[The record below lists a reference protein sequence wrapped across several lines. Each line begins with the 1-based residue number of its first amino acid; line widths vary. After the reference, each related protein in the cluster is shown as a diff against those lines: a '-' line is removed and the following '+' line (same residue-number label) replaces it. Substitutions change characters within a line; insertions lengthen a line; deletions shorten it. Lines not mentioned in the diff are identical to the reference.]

1 MTNKRHIEV
10 LLKSRLSEKNP
21 PIQVVIGPR
30 QIGKTTAIKNVLSS
44 SGDYHSADSPTPL
57 QFEEIQG
64 WWEHSLTRKNPLLA
78 IDEVQKIHGWSEVIK
93 KLWDGTENRPK
104 LILSGSAALSI
115 EKSLKETLAGRY
127 ELIRANHW
135 NFSEAQKTFNMT
147 LKDFIE
153 FGCYPGAQR
162 FRKDLDRWGDY
173 IKDSIVEPAIGR
185 DIMQLHPVENPALF
199 RQVFLLATQLP
210 AQIVSLNK
218 LQAQLQDRGA
228 LATIQHYLNLLNAGF
243 LVTGLQKFSES
254 GFRVKASPP
263 KIIVHDNA
271 LLRAFERPVSQKL
284 TPQQF
289 GHYFENAIGARF
301 LESGWDLF
309 YWKDRDWEVDFIAQ
323 GPSGEKWA
331 IEVKSTKV
339 EQSELK
345 GLSEFCKRY
354 PTYEPCLISFIN
366 QKIDGI
372 KSLSCKSV
380 LALDSKVLFKDL
392 A

>member
-1 MTNKRHIEV
+1 M
-10 LLKSRLSEKNP
+10 
-21 PIQVVIGPR
+21 
-30 QIGKTTAIKNVLSS
+30 
-44 SGDYHSADSPTPL
+44 
-57 QFEEIQG
+57 
-64 WWEHSLTRKNPLLA
+64 
-78 IDEVQKIHGWSEVIK
+78 IK

-135 NFSEAQKTFNMT
+135 NFLEAQKTFNMT

-263 KIIVHDNA
+263 KAKTAAPKKATPAKVAPAKAAAKPAAKPAAKASTKNA
-271 LLRAFERPVSQKL
+271 APAKGAAKKL
-284 TPQQF
+284 TKP
-289 GHYFENAIGARF
+289 
-301 LESGWDLF
+301 
-309 YWKDRDWEVDFIAQ
+309 
-323 GPSGEKWA
+323 
-331 IEVKSTKV
+331 KSTKA
-339 EQSELK
+339 K
-345 GLSEFCKRY
+345 
-354 PTYEPCLISFIN
+354 
-366 QKIDGI
+366 
-372 KSLSCKSV
+372 
-380 LALDSKVLFKDL
+380 
-392 A
+392 